1 MHGGPGGENNNQRGR
16 LLTVQPSTV
25 SPLSLEDV
33 GARNHRSWP
42 RAVGPRRGGS
52 RPPRGPHQIG

>member
-1 MHGGPGGENNNQRGR
+1 MQGGPRGENDDQRGR
-16 LLTVQPSTV
+16 LLAVWPSTV

-42 RAVGPRRGGS
+42 RAMGPRRGGS
-52 RPPRGPHQIG
+52 QPLRGPHQIG